1 MTTNQ
6 NDEEVLDEKLNDLL
20 KRAEEVN
27 KKMDDSTIAA
37 SAELNQFE
45 ETINQNIKDIEGSL
59 SELDVAEEETAE
71 EMNKL
76 ILEEAED
83 MAKDDE
89 EEENEDKEE

>member
-27 KKMDDSTIAA
+27 KKMDDSSIAA
-37 SAELNQFE
+37 SAELSQFE
-45 ETINQNIKDIEGSL
+45 ETMDQNIKDIEGSL
-59 SELDVAEEETAE
+59 SELDIAEEETAE

-83 MAKDDE
+83 MANDDKE
-89 EEENEDKEE
+89 EEEEDKEE